1 MGCLYAPR
9 KLRLIK
15 TCSLI
20 SNSFFTALNFWHFRR
35 MSTLTVSQTWL
46 QTSKYCT
53 YVREKIKYMQT
64 EMGDLHVKKYILLD

>member
-1 MGCLYAPR
+1 
-9 KLRLIK
+9 
-15 TCSLI
+15 
-20 SNSFFTALNFWHFRR
+20 